1 MQTFWNRNLASVL
14 VMILDNQKR
23 FYSLKKP
30 KIEAAQLGM
39 LSKEAN
45 ASTTGGASIGCHVG
59 YVEKVWVL

>member
-1 MQTFWNRNLASVL
+1 
-14 VMILDNQKR
+14 MILDNQKR

-39 LSKEAN
+39 LSKRTD
-45 ASTTGGASIGCHVG
+45 ASTTGSASIGCCVG